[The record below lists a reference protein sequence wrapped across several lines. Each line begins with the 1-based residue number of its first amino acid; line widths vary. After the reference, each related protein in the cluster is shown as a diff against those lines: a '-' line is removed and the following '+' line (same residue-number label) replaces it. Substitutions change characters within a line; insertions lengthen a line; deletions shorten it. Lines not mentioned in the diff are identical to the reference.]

1 MVGIRFLNFKN
12 ISHQMSFS
20 EPLST
25 TNEVY
30 EAAKKLLRELWKDR
44 RPIRLISISL
54 TNLTKLSGCR
64 QLSFFDVP
72 GKRVEVSK
80 KSDERVD
87 KVIDALRKRYGFDVI
102 KRGGVMKLELEVGG
116 KLKGNIDAD
125 VNNKI

>member
-1 MVGIRFLNFKN
+1 
-12 ISHQMSFS
+12 MSFS

-30 EAAKKLLRELWKDR
+30 EAAKKLLRELWKNR

-64 QLSFFDVP
+64 QLSFFDRP
-72 GKRVEVSK
+72 SKRVEISK

-87 KVIDALRKRYGFDVI
+87 KVIDTLRKSQGFNVI
-102 KRGGVMKLELEVGG
+102 KRGGVMKLELEAGG

-125 VNNKI
+125 ANNKI